1 MNSLEVKNEMP
12 AIEIGRI
19 CVKTAGREAGR
30 KCVITDIIDQNNV
43 EITGPKELNGVK
55 RRRAS
60 IKHIE
65 PTTEKLDIER
75 GSDDDAVLQAIEA
88 AGMTD
93 ALKERIKIVLP

>member
-1 MNSLEVKNEMP
+1 VKNEMP

-19 CVKTAGREAGR
+19 CVKTAGREVGR
-30 KCVITDIIDQNNV
+30 KCVIMDIIDPNTV

-60 IKHIE
+60 IRHIE
-65 PTTEKLDIER
+65 PTTEKIEIGR
-75 GSDDDAVLQAIEA
+75 GSDDEAVLQAIEA

-93 ALKERIKIVLP
+93 ALKERVKIVLP